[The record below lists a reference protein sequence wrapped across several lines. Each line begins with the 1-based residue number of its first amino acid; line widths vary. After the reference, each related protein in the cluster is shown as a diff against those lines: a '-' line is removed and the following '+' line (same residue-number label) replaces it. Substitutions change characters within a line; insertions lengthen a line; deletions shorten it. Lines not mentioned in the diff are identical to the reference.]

1 MLLTYWPK
9 THVQFRSAEH
19 IKGKRS
25 NNLYPRAA
33 NLDRCWNCRAFMSEI
48 DPSKAQLYKLGEV
61 RNGDIAVGRCV
72 AC

>member
-1 MLLTYWPK
+1 
-9 THVQFRSAEH
+9 
-19 IKGKRS
+19 
-25 NNLYPRAA
+25 
-33 NLDRCWNCRAFMSEI
+33 MSEI